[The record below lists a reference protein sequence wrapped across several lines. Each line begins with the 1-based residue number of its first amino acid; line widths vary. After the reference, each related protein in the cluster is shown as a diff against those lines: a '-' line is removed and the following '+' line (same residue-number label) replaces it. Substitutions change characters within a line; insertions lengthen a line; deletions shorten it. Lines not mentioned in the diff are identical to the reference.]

1 MKLFKRAVDTHTQLQ
16 VSAREGKG
24 VDRHMFGLWCAA
36 YTNGEDI
43 PELYDDPLYTKSGG
57 GGNFVLSTS
66 TLGFTINNGFVGP
79 MVVDGYGFFYT
90 ITNDSIWVNTTSS
103 RESESTS
110 NQKFIN
116 AFQQALRDVQ
126 AMIKE
131 SSAGTSKL

>member
-1 MKLFKRAVDTHTQLQ
+1 M
-16 VSAREGKG
+16 
-24 VDRHMFGLWCAA
+24 DRHLFGLWCAA
-36 YTNGEDI
+36 FTNGEDI

-90 ITNDSIWVNTTSS
+90 ITNESIWVNMTSS
-103 RESESTS
+103 RDSESTS

-131 SSAGTSKL
+131 FSAGSSKL